1 MPKKLSISYAIQLIS
16 LLANTSFYKNKPFI
30 YVFRSL
36 QKEDNLQYCVPVMHL
51 SGHSVF
57 FFFFQGKSKENL
69 ALISHNSQWDPM
81 VMKL

>member
-1 MPKKLSISYAIQLIS
+1 MFFDPFKKRTTCNI
-16 LLANTSFYKNKPFI
+16 
-30 YVFRSL
+30 VFH
-36 QKEDNLQYCVPVMHL
+36 MHL
-51 SGHSVF
+51 SGHSVI